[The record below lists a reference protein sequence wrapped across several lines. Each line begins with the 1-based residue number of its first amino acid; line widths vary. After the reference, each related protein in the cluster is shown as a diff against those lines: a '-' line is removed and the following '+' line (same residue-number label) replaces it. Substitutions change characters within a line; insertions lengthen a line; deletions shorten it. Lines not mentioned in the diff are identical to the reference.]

1 LISARLMATSTSFFG
16 SARRDIPAG
25 LVVFLVALPLCLGIA
40 LASGAP
46 LMAGVIAGLIGGLVV
61 GWLSGS
67 ELSVSGP
74 AAGLAV
80 IVLTSIQELGAYE
93 KFALAVMISGGLQL
107 VLGYL
112 RAGAIGDF
120 IPNSVIKGM
129 LAAIGL
135 VLILKQLPHAM
146 GDDRD
151 FEGDE
156 SFRQADQLNT
166 FSEILASIQSV
177 HPGAMVISITSL
189 LVLFSWETKWVRR
202 FRWSGVVPPALV
214 VVILGTL
221 MNEAFVAWIPR
232 MALVAGKDHLVSLPV
247 VESLGQFVGL
257 FHLPQFSAIVSP
269 GVWKIAA
276 TIAIV
281 GSLETLLCI
290 EATDKLDPE
299 KRISD
304 SNRELRAQGIGN
316 ALAGLLG
323 GLPITSVIVR
333 SSANV
338 YAGART
344 RLSAMVH
351 GLMLLV
357 AVLFLARWMNRIPLA
372 ALAAVLLAV
381 GYKLASVKILTQ
393 MWRQGLGQFLPFA
406 VTLGAIVVTDLLKGI
421 CCGLVVGVFFV
432 MRSNHHSAVTLVS
445 EGRDWM
451 LRFNKDLSFIN
462 KQELKRRLREVPDG
476 ARLIVNGTKALYVD
490 RDVYE
495 TLEEFQTAA
504 KYRQIEIEYHD
515 VFGKELFR
523 R

>member
-1 LISARLMATSTSFFG
+1 VPARLMATSSSFFG

-25 LVVFLVALPLCLGIA
+25 LVVFLVTLPLCLGVA

-46 LMAGVIAGLIGGLVV
+46 LIAGVVAGLIGGVVV

-80 IVLTSIQELGAYE
+80 VVLASIQELGAYE
-93 KFALAVMISGGLQL
+93 KFALAVMISGALQWGMGAL
-107 VLGYL
+107 K
-112 RAGAIGDF
+112 AGAIGNF

-135 VLILKQLPHAM
+135 VVILKQLPHAM

-177 HPGAMVISITSL
+177 HAGALLISVSSL
-189 LVLFSWETKWVRR
+189 LILCAWETKRVRA
-202 FRWSGVVPPALV
+202 FRWSGIVPAALLAVVF
-214 VVILGTL
+214 GTL
-221 MNEAFVAWIPR
+221 MNEALVAWVPSL
-232 MALVAGKDHLVSLPV
+232 ALGAGKDQLVRLPV
-247 VESLGQFVGL
+247 VESLGQFLGL
-257 FHLPQFSAIVSP
+257 FRLPQFGSVLDQ
-269 GVWKIAA
+269 GVWKVAA

-304 SNRELRAQGIGN
+304 PNRELRAQGIGN
-316 ALAGLLG
+316 ALSGLLG
-323 GLPITSVIVR
+323 GLPITAVIVR

-344 RLSAMVH
+344 RMSTMVH
-351 GLMLLV
+351 GLLLLV
-357 AVLFLARWMNRIPLA
+357 ALLFLARWMNRIPLA

-381 GYKLASVKILTQ
+381 GYKLASVKVLIQ
-393 MWRQGLGQFLPFA
+393 MWRQGMGQFLPFA
-406 VTLGAIVVTDLLKGI
+406 VTLGAIVMTDLLRGI

-432 MRSNHHSAVTLVS
+432 MRFNHRSAVTLVS

-515 VFGKELFR
+515 VFGKELFQR
-523 R
+523 

>member
-1 LISARLMATSTSFFG
+1 
-16 SARRDIPAG
+16 
-25 LVVFLVALPLCLGIA
+25 
-40 LASGAP
+40 
-46 LMAGVIAGLIGGLVV
+46 
-61 GWLSGS
+61 
-67 ELSVSGP
+67 
-74 AAGLAV
+74 
-80 IVLTSIQELGAYE
+80 
-93 KFALAVMISGGLQL
+93 
-107 VLGYL
+107 
-112 RAGAIGDF
+112 
-120 IPNSVIKGM
+120 
-129 LAAIGL
+129 
-135 VLILKQLPHAM
+135 
-146 GDDRD
+146 
-151 FEGDE
+151 
-156 SFRQADQLNT
+156 
-166 FSEILASIQSV
+166 
-177 HPGAMVISITSL
+177 
-189 LVLFSWETKWVRR
+189 
-202 FRWSGVVPPALV
+202 
-214 VVILGTL
+214 
-221 MNEAFVAWIPR
+221 

-304 SNRELRAQGIGN
+304 SNREMRAQGIGN